1 MEGDN
6 PEPGGHPVA
15 LESSLLGVISWW
27 LGRHT
32 REEVLVLISR
42 HFLPDEVREGNLLLA
57 EACKLQEQPGHK
69 TSILRSAGEAYAVD
83 LVNNLDMLG
92 KQKNAPRYL
101 IPSDQLGK
109 VPLGALNVRDE
120 VSVGARLE
128 SLELSVKKVCSAL
141 QGVQAN
147 PPIAVTS
154 RLDGLEESVRKVSSL
169 LGQSAAPAATFASVA
184 AVSGSGGRVPTL
196 VVTPDQEI
204 GHLVPNPRME
214 LEP

>member
-1 MEGDN
+1 MAAIVEIVKKISDNWWFDKSSGSQDMEGDN

-57 EACKLQEQPGHK
+57 EACNLQEQPGHK

-128 SLELSVKKVCSAL
+128 SLELSVKRVCSA
-141 QGVQAN
+141 QGGAG
-147 PPIAVTS
+147 A
-154 RLDGLEESVRKVSSL
+154 
-169 LGQSAAPAATFASVA
+169 LGT
-184 AVSGSGGRVPTL
+184 G
-196 VVTPDQEI
+196 VVTGTRQRSKSPS
-204 GHLVPNPRME
+204 VK
-214 LEP
+214 